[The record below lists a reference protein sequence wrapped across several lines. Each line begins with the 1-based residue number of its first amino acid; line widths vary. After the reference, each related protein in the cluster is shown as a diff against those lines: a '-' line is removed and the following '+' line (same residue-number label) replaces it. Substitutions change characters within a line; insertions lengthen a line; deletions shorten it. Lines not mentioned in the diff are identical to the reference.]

1 MAKNKI
7 HVFWSGNGAKE
18 EAQRFASD
26 NGCLVLENT
35 HIAEYISQVLKKQRR
50 DLEKKGRSS
59 RDIWYQKELPEWEK
73 LSRAYAESSPHSTV
87 QVFID
92 VSYTEPEDM
101 RSTSPIG
108 KNGDSISREYR
119 EKPWL
124 NDFYYGWTEED
135 FIKFRSCFPN
145 GQIPKSMKECSY
157 DRKRSVLHRVEH
169 PILKEQGK
177 ELVIHYVNKG
187 KK

>member
-1 MAKNKI
+1 MANDKI

-18 EAQRFASD
+18 EAQKFASE
-26 NGCLVLENT
+26 NGYLVPEST
-35 HIAEYISQVLKKQRR
+35 HIAEYKEKTLKKQRR
-50 DLEKKGRSS
+50 NLEKLGKSS
-59 RDIWYQKELPEWEK
+59 REIWYQNELPEWEK
-73 LSRAYAESSPHSTV
+73 LSRSYAESSPHKTV
-87 QVFID
+87 HVFID
-92 VSYTEPEDM
+92 VAYIEPEDM
-101 RSTSPIG
+101 RFTNHS
-108 KNGDSISREYR
+108 DSNEKSVSKEYR

-157 DRKRSVLHRVEH
+157 DRKRSILHRVEH

-177 ELVIHYVNKG
+177 NLIIHYVNKNAR
-187 KK
+187 